1 MSNRANKD
9 LLYEQLAR
17 IGKALAAPRRI
28 ELVDLLGQAPR
39 TVEGLAH
46 QTEISVANTS
56 RHLQV
61 LRAAGLVEA
70 EKDGLYVTYRL
81 ASDEVAAF
89 SVQLRRLAES
99 RLADVER
106 VKRRFFASTDDL
118 DAVSGKELL
127 ARVRRGEA
135 VLLDVRPADE
145 YDAGHLP
152 GAMAWGLF
160 PLLFASAG
168 LDLLRIGW
176 LAALSSSFAGFAAGA
191 TLLGPGTAM
200 VYPTLLAA
208 IGDVAHPRW
217 RASVAGVD
225 ARGRGY
231 VVGAMNGRHQL
242 HVWTAMTARVPW
254 PPSRRASV
262 SVPAW

>member
-1 MSNRANKD
+1 MRETRHHVAVETKKHAAVESAIAGLSRREVFELTTWKNRNLSAVT
-9 LLYEQLAR
+9 Q
-17 IGKALAAPRRI
+17 
-28 ELVDLLGQAPR
+28 
-39 TVEGLAH
+39 
-46 QTEISVANTS
+46 
-56 RHLQV
+56 
-61 LRAAGLVEA
+61 AGLVNNLN
-70 EKDGLYVTYRL
+70 DG
-81 ASDEVAAF
+81 
-89 SVQLRRLAES
+89 
-99 RLADVER
+99 
-106 VKRRFFASTDDL
+106 
-118 DAVSGKELL
+118 
-127 ARVRRGEA
+127 
-135 VLLDVRPADE
+135 
-145 YDAGHLP
+145 
-152 GAMAWGLF
+152 MAWGLF

-176 LAALSSSFAGFAAGA
+176 LVALSSSFAGFAAGA
-191 TLLGPGTAM
+191 TLLGLGTAM